1 MYIHTN
7 VHVHIHTHEKK
18 YTCIHACGVLVVSG
32 CSQSFLY
39 IPKLVGFGNGQSGW
53 DIDTMILFKF
63 LSKFVSNK
71 SLVPSANWLF
81 LGGGAQTT
89 I

>member
-1 MYIHTN
+1 MSIYIELSILN
-7 VHVHIHTHEKK
+7 PK
-18 YTCIHACGVLVVSG
+18 LVG
-32 CSQSFLY
+32 TQLRNPK
-39 IPKLVGFGNGQSGW
+39 PKLVGFGNGQSGW

-71 SLVPSANWLF
+71 SLVSSANWLF